1 MGDNPNQLLLFTQ
14 KQSQGGGAVYAKI
27 CQARPSALDMS
38 VHLSSLKFFR
48 SLRAENK
55 QFAVIGLGRFGKAV
69 CSTLHD
75 LGYEVLG
82 VDTDEKKVTQALND
96 RIAAHV
102 VQLDSTEPSALQ
114 GAGIFEF
121 ETVIVAIGNYL
132 AESITTTLNLK
143 EGGVTHVIAKASSET
158 HLKLLKKVGAD
169 HVVFPEREMGCSLA
183 RILTKPSILERFDLD
198 PNHSIV
204 ELLVPEKF
212 DGKTISELELRR
224 RYGLNLLAVGRAEK
238 FEINPQPNER
248 LKKGEVMVVVGSNK
262 DINRLPI

>member
-1 MGDNPNQLLLFTQ
+1 MN
-14 KQSQGGGAVYAKI
+14 
-27 CQARPSALDMS
+27 
-38 VHLSSLKFFR
+38 LSSLNFFR
-48 SLRAENK
+48 SLRSDNK

-69 CSTLHD
+69 CSTLHG

-82 VDTDEKKVTQALND
+82 VDFDETKVTQALTD
-96 RIAAHV
+96 RISSHIL
-102 VQLDSTEPSALQ
+102 QLDSTEPSALAE
-114 GAGIFEF
+114 AGIFEF

-143 EGGVTHVIAKASSET
+143 EGGVTYVIAKASSET

-183 RILTKPSILERFDLD
+183 RILTRPSILERFDLD
-198 PNHSIV
+198 PDHSIV
-204 ELLVPEKF
+204 ELIVPEKF
-212 DGKTISELELRR
+212 DGKTISDLELRHK
-224 RYGLNLLAVGRAEK
+224 YGLNLLAVSRADK

-248 LKKGEVMVVVGSNK
+248 LRRGEVMVVIGSNK